1 MIELKIDDIKFDEKG
16 LVPVIVQDWN
26 TGKILMQAYANREA
40 VELTVKTGLAHFYSR
55 SRKELWL
62 KGETSGNYQKV
73 RKILIDCDGD
83 SLIYVAEPKGPA
95 CHTGNYSCFYR
106 SLEGYKMVEDII
118 EEIKGYYENSKLI
131 EKSWVRDESEKIY
144 KYILNPITENVPP
157 PSARVMSFLADTIDN
172 ITRDDFDKVLVPE
185 SFGLPIATLIAERK
199 GKPMAIV
206 RKRNLGDE
214 PLSKVDYA
222 SGYEKGTYYIY
233 GISEGESVLL
243 IDDAIS
249 TGGTL
254 EAIIGELQKFKVEV
268 VDIAVS
274 MSKETYGGRNLIFNR
289 FGYIVKAP
297 VLLYVDKNV
306 TRAEVHLDGGVKKF
320 LENIK

>member
-1 MIELKIDDIKFDEKG
+1 MIELKINDIKFDEKG

-26 TGKILMQAYANREA
+26 TGKILMQAYANKEA
-40 VELTVKTGLAHFYSR
+40 VELTIKTGLAHFYSR

-131 EKSWVRDESEKIY
+131 EKNWVRDESEKVY

-157 PSARVMSFLADTIDN
+157 PSTRVMSFLADTIDSV
-172 ITRDDFDKVLVPE
+172 TRDDFDKVLVPE
-185 SFGLPIATLIAERK
+185 SFGLPIATLVAERK
-199 GKPMAIV
+199 GKPMSIV

-214 PLSKVDYA
+214 PLSRVDYA

-249 TGGTL
+249 TGGTV
-254 EAIIGELQKFKVEV
+254 EAIISELQKFKVDV
-268 VDIAVS
+268 VDVAVS
-274 MSKETYGGRNLIFNR
+274 MSKET
-289 FGYIVKAP
+289 
-297 VLLYVDKNV
+297 
-306 TRAEVHLDGGVKKF
+306 
-320 LENIK
+320 

>member
-1 MIELKIDDIKFDEKG
+1 MIELKIEDIKFDENG

-40 VELTVKTGLAHFYSR
+40 VELTIKTGLAHFYSR
-55 SRKELWL
+55 SRKKLWL
-62 KGETSGNYQKV
+62 KGETSGNVQKV

-83 SLIYVAEPKGPA
+83 SLIYKAEPAGPA

-106 SLEGYKMVEDII
+106 SLERYSKFDDIAQ
-118 EEIKGYYENSKLI
+118 EIKDYFEKASLI
-131 EKSWVRDESEKIY
+131 NKKWVRDQSKNSY
-144 KYILNPITENVPP
+144 SYVLNPITENVPP
-157 PSARVMSFLADTIDN
+157 PSPRVMSFLADVMDG

-185 SFGLPIATLIAERK
+185 SFGLPIATLVAERK
-199 GKPMAIV
+199 GKPLAII
-206 RKRNLGDE
+206 RKRNLGAE
-214 PLSKVDYA
+214 PLSTADYA

-233 GISEGESVLL
+233 GVNEGESVLL

-249 TGGTL
+249 TGGTM
-254 EAIIGELQKFKVEV
+254 EAVIKELQKFSVDV

-274 MSKETYGGRNLIFNR
+274 MSKETYGGRKLIFEE

-297 VLLYVDKNV
+297 VLVYVEESSVK
-306 TRAEVHLDGGVKKF
+306 AEVHPDGGVKKF
-320 LENIK
+320 LESIK